1 MEFAFGGV
9 PCKNQPLNTLQLK
22 NSIYSTFVKSP
33 SDFLAALLALIVF
46 LPVMVLIIILLK
58 LTGHHSFFF
67 VQKRVGKNDSIFKL
81 LKFKTMTDAR
91 NENGD
96 LLPDAIRLTGFGKW
110 LRKSSLD
117 EIPQLIN
124 VIKGDMSL
132 VGPRPLLPEYLPLYS
147 IEQRKRHQVKPGI
160 TGWAQVNGR
169 NAISW
174 TKKFELDVWY
184 VKNQSFLLDFNIIFK
199 TIGKIFRFE
208 GISQQGNATMEPFRG
223 EQ

>member
-1 MEFAFGGV
+1 
-9 PCKNQPLNTLQLK
+9 LK
-22 NSIYSTFVKSP
+22 NSFYSTFIKAP
-33 SDFLAALLALIVF
+33 SDIIAASVALMLF
-46 LPVMVLIIILLK
+46 LPVMMLIIVLLK

-67 VQKRVGKNDSIFKL
+67 VQKRVGKNDCIFNL
-81 LKFKTMTDAR
+81 IKFKTMTDAR
-91 NENGD
+91 NENGE
-96 LLPDAIRLTGFGKW
+96 LLSDAIRLTPFGKW

-124 VIKGDMSL
+124 VINGDMSL
-132 VGPRPLLPEYLPLYS
+132 VGPRPLLPDYLPLYS
-147 IEQRKRHQVKPGI
+147 TEQRKRHLVKPGI

-184 VKNQSFLLDFNIIFK
+184 VKNQKFLLDFNIIFK
-199 TIGKIFRFE
+199 TIGKIFRSE

>member
-1 MEFAFGGV
+1 VEFAFGGI
-9 PCKNQPLNTLQLK
+9 CGKNQPLNNLRLK
-22 NSIYSTFVKSP
+22 NSIYSTCIKAP
-33 SDFLAALLALIVF
+33 SDFMAAFVALILF
-46 LPVMVLIIILLK
+46 LPVMLLIIILLK

-67 VQKRVGKNDSIFKL
+67 VQKRVGKNDCIFNL
-81 LKFKTMTDAR
+81 LKFKTMTDAK
-91 NENGD
+91 NEKGV
-96 LLPDAIRLTGFGKW
+96 LLPDAIRLTPFGKW

-147 IEQRKRHQVKPGI
+147 AEQQQRHQVKPGI

-184 VKNQSFLLDFNIIFK
+184 VKHQHFLLDLTIIFK
-199 TIGKIFRFE
+199 TIGKIFHSE

-223 EQ
+223 E

>member
-1 MEFAFGGV
+1 M
-9 PCKNQPLNTLQLK
+9 K
-22 NSIYSTFVKSP
+22 NSFYSTFIKAP
-33 SDFLAALLALIVF
+33 SDIIAASVALMLF
-46 LPVMVLIIILLK
+46 LPVMMLIIVLLK

-67 VQKRVGKNDSIFKL
+67 VQKRVGKNDCIFNL
-81 LKFKTMTDAR
+81 IKFKTMTDAR
-91 NENGD
+91 NENGE
-96 LLPDAIRLTGFGKW
+96 LLSDAIRLTPFGKW

-124 VIKGDMSL
+124 VINGDMSL
-132 VGPRPLLPEYLPLYS
+132 VGPRPLLPDYLPLYS
-147 IEQRKRHQVKPGI
+147 TEQRKRHLVKPGI

-184 VKNQSFLLDFNIIFK
+184 VKNQKFLLDFNIIFK
-199 TIGKIFRFE
+199 TIGKIFRSE

>member
-1 MEFAFGGV
+1 M
-9 PCKNQPLNTLQLK
+9 K
-22 NSIYSTFVKSP
+22 NSFYSTFIKAP
-33 SDFLAALLALIVF
+33 SDIIAASIALMLF
-46 LPVMVLIIILLK
+46 LPVMMLIIVLLK

-67 VQKRVGKNDSIFKL
+67 VQKRVGKNDCIFNL
-81 LKFKTMTDAR
+81 IKFKTMTDAR
-91 NENGD
+91 NENGE
-96 LLPDAIRLTGFGKW
+96 LLSDAIRLTPFGKW

-124 VIKGDMSL
+124 VIKGDMSF

-147 IEQRKRHQVKPGI
+147 TEQLKRHLVKPGI

-184 VKNQSFLLDFNIIFK
+184 VKNQKFLLDFNIIFK
-199 TIGKIFRFE
+199 TIGKIFRSE

>member
-1 MEFAFGGV
+1 
-9 PCKNQPLNTLQLK
+9 LK
-22 NSIYSTFVKSP
+22 NSFYSTFIKAP
-33 SDFLAALLALIVF
+33 SDIIAASIALMLF
-46 LPVMVLIIILLK
+46 LPVMMLIIVLLK

-67 VQKRVGKNDSIFKL
+67 VQKRVGKNDCIFNL
-81 LKFKTMTDAR
+81 IKFKTMTDAR
-91 NENGD
+91 NENGE
-96 LLPDAIRLTGFGKW
+96 LLSDAIRLTPFGKW

-124 VIKGDMSL
+124 VIKGDMSF

-147 IEQRKRHQVKPGI
+147 TEQLKRHLVKPGI

-184 VKNQSFLLDFNIIFK
+184 VKNQKFLLDFNIIFK
-199 TIGKIFRFE
+199 TIGKIFRSE